1 MNEDKGRI
9 NIRPPEKYTAQ
20 VGGAQGE
27 QTYPDGR
34 KRTQE
39 DQDKVDD
46 ERRRIASRELVSAWM
61 DRLQL
66 ISVITTFFASTEAVM
81 VGVATSDVETQ
92 SKLETASNA
101 AFLGA
106 LVLHMSAA
114 ITSFLA
120 AFFLVNYR
128 VHEAK
133 KDEVQ
138 AEGHTFVETPLDI
151 FEAVA
156 DPTLQQQ
163 RVFKSHHHMATHD
176 KVDSPIWSTNPHLVQ
191 VGPFLGQP
199 PTNILGRCHSL
210 SVFLATVGF
219 VLGVAGIGCFA
230 WSRQSLSASI
240 FTTICIGTTATLGVC
255 ILAVPDI
262 KPDELGGGR
271 FGRILQRRV
280 VPV

>member
-1 MNEDKGRI
+1 
-9 NIRPPEKYTAQ
+9 
-20 VGGAQGE
+20 
-27 QTYPDGR
+27 
-34 KRTQE
+34 
-39 DQDKVDD
+39 
-46 ERRRIASRELVSAWM
+46 
-61 DRLQL
+61 
-66 ISVITTFFASTEAVM
+66 M

-106 LVLHMSAA
+106 LVLHMSAGTSHTDLSHFFGSPLSA

-176 KVDSPIWSTNPHLVQ
+176 KVDSIWSTNPHLVQ

-262 KPDELGGGR
+262 KPDEVGGGR